1 MSIATHIEV
10 YTDGGF
16 DAMHDAIGSWAFLVR
31 LPGQDVGNCEYQHGG
46 LKYTTNNRMEMLAV
60 IKALE
65 HVEMG
70 PRTIVTSDSEY
81 VVKGATTWVDGWAKN
96 GWITGGGTPVK
107 NQDLWERLIILRD
120 LHNVRFDWVKGH
132 DGNPFNEQC
141 DYLCGLMKKSMLKQ
155 LTLNAD
161 LVPSDPFSNYDPN
174 TPPKN
179 VKVYVKNPDLSWLAK

>member
-16 DAMHDAIGSWAFLVR
+16 DMKHDAIGSWAFLVR
-31 LPGQDVGNCEYQHGG
+31 MPGQEVHETSYQTGG
-46 LKYTTNNRMEMLAV
+46 MKHTTNNRMEMLAV

-161 LVPSDPFSNYDPN
+161 LVPSDPFLNYDPN